1 MSDVSVFLKAMEQH
15 ADSMDN
21 LRLYLMQISQ
31 AMEKIT
37 EQSKAMGTAIYLI
50 NERITN
56 LEETLPKHK

>member
-1 MSDVSVFLKAMEQH
+1 MEQH